1 MKSRVFRA
9 RLAVLPLACAAAFPV
24 LAQSIAT
31 LPETVVTATRTARTA
46 DELMQSVDVLTR
58 QDIELMAPSS
68 VMDLVGSVPGLVVT
82 RTGGPGKSVG
92 VYIRG
97 ANSDHVLVLVNG
109 VRASSATL
117 GDYDWNALQPEQIER
132 VEVVR
137 GPLASLYGSDAIGG
151 VIQIFTRG
159 QRDGF
164 EVSQTVGSNKT
175 RESSMRLSGGQDTK
189 WSLSANSMGT
199 DGTQMRVTDPL
210 SYPTRS
216 ANIGLGLSGK
226 LQEGWSYN
234 LGLTHS
240 EGHDESHVSAGP
252 SDSRNQVIDLSLEG
266 RMSAVWKQK
275 ISLYKA
281 SNSLVLLSG
290 FPPSDIQTDRRQ
302 LSWVNELNLGVGA
315 LTLGVDRMLEDVSNL
330 NPLTGAYVFNKG
342 MGTTGVYSQFF
353 TEWAGNDLQVGL
365 RRDRHSVFGGANTYN
380 VSVGRQLA
388 GNWRVYAS
396 HGTAFKGP
404 TTNDFYWPRSEFED
418 FRDSDRNGVRD
429 CLEDD
434 YACRSISEGNPHL
447 LPERSRSNEIG
458 LQLNGPVQYRF
469 NLFETRVSNLIDWD
483 STESGSGASRTEV
496 WTPSN
501 VGRASMRGGELSA
514 HFNWSLWRI
523 QASASRILARNDET
537 GAPLDRRPDN
547 TASLSAVR
555 RFGEHT
561 LRVGLTAASERYE
574 SSGTRRLAGYG
585 RVDLADTIRLGEHW
599 SLRLKIDNLFDKQ
612 YTLATSSGV
621 PYATPGRE
629 FYVTLRYT
637 H

>member
-1 MKSRVFRA
+1 MISRVTSA

-24 LAQSIAT
+24 LAQNEAA

-46 DELMQSVDVLTR
+46 DELMQSVDVVTR
-58 QDIELMAPSS
+58 QDIEILAPAS
-68 VMDLVGSVPGLVVT
+68 VMDLIGSVPGVVVT
-82 RTGGPGKSVG
+82 RSGGPGKSVG
-92 VYIRG
+92 VYLRG

-159 QRDGF
+159 QREGF
-164 EVSQTVGSNKT
+164 EASQTIGSNKT

-189 WSLSANSMGT
+189 WSLSASTMGT
-199 DGTQMRVTDPL
+199 SGTQMRVTDPL
-210 SYPTRS
+210 SYPTRN
-216 ANIGLGLSGK
+216 ANVGLGLSGK
-226 LQEGWSYN
+226 LNEAWSYN

-252 SDSRNQVIDLSLEG
+252 SDSRSQVVDLSLAG
-266 RMSAVWKQK
+266 RMSPIWTQK
-275 ISLYKA
+275 VSLYRA
-281 SNSLVLLSG
+281 SNRLLSPAG

-315 LTLGVDRMLEDVSNL
+315 LTLGLDRMLEDVSNL
-330 NPLTGAYVFNKG
+330 NPQTGAYVFNKG
-342 MGTTGVYSQFF
+342 MGTTGVYGQFL
-353 TEWAGNDLQVGL
+353 TEWAGNDLQLGL
-365 RRDRHSVFGGANTYN
+365 RRDQHSVFGGANTYN
-380 VSVGRQLA
+380 VSVGRQLS

-404 TTNDFYWPRSEFED
+404 TANDFYWPRSEYD
-418 FRDSDRNGVRD
+418 DLVDGNGD
-429 CLEDD
+429 CLVYG
-434 YACRSISEGNPHL
+434 YACLSISEGNPRL
-447 LPERSRSNEIG
+447 QPERSRTNEIG
-458 LQLNGPVQYRF
+458 LQSNGPVKYRF

-483 STESGSGASRTEV
+483 STESGSGASSVEL
-496 WTPSN
+496 WTPTN
-501 VGRASMRGGELSA
+501 VGRASMRGGELGASFSWA
-514 HFNWSLWRI
+514 PWRI
-523 QASASRILARNDET
+523 QVSANRVLARNEET
-537 GAPLDRRPDN
+537 GVPLDRRPDN
-547 TASLSAVR
+547 TASLSAVG
-555 RFGEHT
+555 RFGIHT
-561 LRVGLTAASERYE
+561 LRVGLMAAAERFE
-574 SSGTRRLAGYG
+574 SAGTRRLAGHA
-585 RVDLADTIRLGEHW
+585 RVDVADTISLSPHW
-599 SLRLKIDNLFDKQ
+599 SVRLKVDNLFDKR

-629 FYVTLRYT
+629 FYLTLRYT